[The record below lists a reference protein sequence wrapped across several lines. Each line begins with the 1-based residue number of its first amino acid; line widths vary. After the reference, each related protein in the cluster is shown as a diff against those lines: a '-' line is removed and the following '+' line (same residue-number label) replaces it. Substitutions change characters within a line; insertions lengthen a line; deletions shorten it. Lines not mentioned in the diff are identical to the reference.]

1 MPNLS
6 KGLLM
11 HWPNEMSTCRPRQ
24 NKASPSNLGQLNLQK
39 TQKRQPGRLPSWRQ
53 QQRHGPPSAKST
65 RSNNQEAPNAHNMVP
80 KQTILQNSA

>member
-1 MPNLS
+1 MSNLS

-53 QQRHGPPSAKST
+53 QQRHGPPAPDP
-65 RSNNQEAPNAHNMVP
+65 REAIFRPNAHNMGP
-80 KQTILQNSA
+80 RQTIIQDSA